1 MVAIGKK
8 TFAIWQYQVLSIEAV
23 GMIYSMH
30 EVKKQKLF
38 LTTSENCWDGV
49 TVFFFFFEAVGMTLM
64 TSKAIKSKLSQQ
76 TSATLFLSVL
86 ISLSSDEVH
95 GLIHMMLGE
104 RR

>member
-38 LTTSENCWDGV
+38 LTSSENCWGGV
-49 TVFFFFFEAVGMTLM
+49 TGF
-64 TSKAIKSKLSQQ
+64 
-76 TSATLFLSVL
+76 
-86 ISLSSDEVH
+86 SL
-95 GLIHMMLGE
+95 L
-104 RR
+104 